1 MQYKNHITTKFGLS
15 IIHNLISF
23 CMDFMGVERVKEK
36 LGVYLIVGY
45 LFKSS
50 PLDASIQAVWTTV
63 SWTIVAQKSAHHRY
77 IDVLYT
83 CDNWFFGNKKR
94 NFEF

>member
-50 PLDASIQAVWTTV
+50 PLNASIQAVWTIAV
-63 SWTIVAQKSAHHRY
+63 RTIVAQKSAHHHY
-77 IDVLYT
+77 
-83 CDNWFFGNKKR
+83 
-94 NFEF
+94 

>member
-1 MQYKNHITTKFGLS
+1 MQYKNHTTTKLGVS
-15 IIHNLISF
+15 IIHNCISI
-23 CMDFMGVERVKEK
+23 CMDFMGVERFKEK

-63 SWTIVAQKSAHHRY
+63 VWTIVAQKSAHHRY
-77 IDVLYT
+77 QCLVLT

-94 NFEF
+94 NFKF